1 MEAEI
6 HAKLLPIVANSDN
19 TTTTQHLST
28 VRGLN
33 ARRQTILWGYT
44 WHQFHQEC
52 VTKWVNYYTFVVVW
66 QKHKYNVCTWLP
78 DASSVSVQ
86 FDDVSSTDDKLD
98 EAERRFGV
106 EVLAQ

>member
-1 MEAEI
+1 MLVDKQSCGE
-6 HAKLLPIVANSDN
+6 D
-19 TTTTQHLST
+19 
-28 VRGLN
+28 
-33 ARRQTILWGYT
+33 T

-52 VTKWVNYYTFVVVW
+52 VARWVNYDTFVVVW